1 MLRKNKRMQ
10 SRLGLNRLYDRIR
23 CSKSLWVRRMQSQPQ
38 LWLRDYESL
47 AVVSKVIG
55 VLILTLGLLPASALQ
70 ADDAD
75 AEIAIRTLTNYC
87 YDCHVGD
94 GSEGGIQ
101 VDFFESKDALESH
114 VETVEK
120 IILVLKEQ
128 QMPPADM
135 DQPSVEERVT
145 TLQWIEQQLRN
156 FDCGDASRPG
166 RVTMRRLNRAEYNN
180 TIRDLTGLDLK
191 LADDFP
197 SDDVGA
203 GFDNIGDVLTIPPI
217 LLEKYLA
224 AALTIAAEVVAD
236 PAARKEVFP
245 FETKEGDP
253 IEDVVAAA
261 RANAEHFATRAFRR
275 PVSSQELE
283 RLFELMRSTFEAGGD
298 MNRIIQTTVAAVLS
312 SPHFIYKVE
321 TDDPRDVVDGVRPLN
336 DFEIATRL
344 SYFLWSSMPDERLFE
359 LAGKQQLHTA
369 EQIEAEVDR
378 MLDDPKSVAL
388 VKNFAG
394 QWLQLRDL
402 ERLSPD
408 PDLFANFD
416 PELRDAMRLETE
428 LLFENIVREDRSVL
442 DLLNAD
448 YTFVNQRLADFYGL
462 DDAQIEGQDFQRV
475 ALNGVRSGVLM
486 HASVL
491 LITSNPTR
499 TSPVKRGKW
508 VLDNLLGEPPPP
520 PPPNVPELGES
531 GETLGTLRQQMEQHR
546 SNPSCAVCHTKMDT
560 LGFGLEN
567 FDAIG
572 MWRDIDGRDE
582 IDASGELPGG
592 RKFNGPVDLVRILA
606 EDKQLEFTRCMSQKL
621 LTYALG
627 RGLGVYDR
635 CTVNNI
641 VRVVRG
647 DEFRFRTLAK
657 AIATS
662 SPFTMQEAEN

>member
-1 MLRKNKRMQ
+1 
-10 SRLGLNRLYDRIR
+10 
-23 CSKSLWVRRMQSQPQ
+23 
-38 LWLRDYESL
+38 
-47 AVVSKVIG
+47 
-55 VLILTLGLLPASALQ
+55 
-70 ADDAD
+70 
-75 AEIAIRTLTNYC
+75 
-87 YDCHVGD
+87 
-94 GSEGGIQ
+94 
-101 VDFFESKDALESH
+101 
-114 VETVEK
+114 
-120 IILVLKEQ
+120 
-128 QMPPADM
+128 
-135 DQPSVEERVT
+135 
-145 TLQWIEQQLRN
+145 
-156 FDCGDASRPG
+156 
-166 RVTMRRLNRAEYNN
+166 VTMRRLNRVEYDN
-180 TIRDLTGLDLK
+180 TVRDLTGLDLS
-191 LADDFP
+191 LAEDFP

-224 AALTIAAEVVAD
+224 AAMTIAGEVVASEE
-236 PAARKEVFP
+236 ARKKVFP

-261 RANAEHFATRAFRR
+261 RANAEHFASRAFRR
-275 PVSSQELE
+275 PVTSEELE

-298 MNRIIQTTVAAVLS
+298 MDRIIQTTVAAVLS

-321 TDDPRDVVDGVRPLN
+321 TDDPRDIVDGVRPLN

-359 LAGKQQLHTA
+359 LAGNQQLHTQ

-378 MLDDPKSVAL
+378 MLDDPKSAAL

-416 PELRDAMRLETE
+416 GELRNAMRRETE
-428 LLFENIVREDRSVL
+428 LLFENIIRENRSVL
-442 DLLNAD
+442 ELLNAD

-462 DDAQIEGQDFQRV
+462 ENAQIEGEGFQRV

-572 MWRDIDGRDE
+572 MWRDVDGRDA

-592 RKFNGPVDLVRILA
+592 REFNGPVDLVRILA
-606 EDKQLEFTRCMSQKL
+606 EDKKLEFTRCMTQKL
-621 LTYALG
+621 LTYGLG

-641 VRVVRG
+641 VELARG
-647 DEFRFRTLAK
+647 DDFRFRTLAK